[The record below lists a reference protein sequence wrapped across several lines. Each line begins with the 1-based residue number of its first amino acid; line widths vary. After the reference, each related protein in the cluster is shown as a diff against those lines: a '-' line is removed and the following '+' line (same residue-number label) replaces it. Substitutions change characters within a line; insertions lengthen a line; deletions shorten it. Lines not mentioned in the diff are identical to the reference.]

1 MLNPGKHKKKK
12 SLRASNIELHSR
24 DISVSADDKKI
35 HSRDSD
41 NLYPLRIEKVING
54 SPTGKR
60 CAFMMSKFIA
70 GNGVD
75 ESTDIAVNKKGET
88 VNDLIDSASI
98 DMAYHY
104 GVYFHQTYKLDIE
117 NSTNGLSFKRA
128 GTKVLDY
135 VPMARSKEDDDGF
148 PGKFYFLDQE
158 EGTDSFA
165 KANDKTTW
173 YYPYNPDP
181 KIIIAQMQNDC
192 KLRKIKDPATSQ
204 LIQNYRGQV
213 LYLNLT
219 PKFVYALPLADVVY
233 DDMDTEHR
241 ISRYTNNESRRG
253 WLGKTIITK
262 FEDDQQEDER
272 AEDSFDHTIK
282 ENMGADNAA
291 NVLVISVP
299 THVDDVTKAFNV
311 QQVKAQFDDK
321 LFQTTT
327 GNIRR
332 NIMGAFNN
340 IPEILVSAGTGALF
354 GPNSE
359 TYKEA
364 KKFYWEQ
371 NETERFKLEKTL
383 EKLLGFTIDILP
395 LDGVEDQNIDE
406 DQKLRKES
414 QAQLKGSVGGVT
426 ALLEIQKSVSEGITD
441 INAAVEVIKEI
452 FGIAEQTAR
461 KMLGTPKKK
470 GNEQ

>member
-1 MLNPGKHKKKK
+1 MLNPGINKKKK

-24 DISVSADDKKI
+24 DISVSPDDQKI

-75 ESTDIAVNKKGET
+75 ETSDIVVNKRGET
-88 VNDLIDSASI
+88 VNDLIDLASLDI
-98 DMAYHY
+98 AYQY

-117 NSTNGLSFKRA
+117 NSITGIKFKRA
-128 GTKVLDY
+128 STKILDY
-135 VPMARSKEDDDGF
+135 VPMARSKEDDEGF
-148 PGKFYFLDQE
+148 PGKFYYLDQE
-158 EGTDSFA
+158 ENKEIFKKASDSTSWF
-165 KANDKTTW
+165 
-173 YYPYNPDP
+173 YPYNPDP
-181 KIIIAQMQNDC
+181 KIIITQMQNDC
-192 KLRKIKDPATSQ
+192 KLRGIKDPTTVQ

-219 PKFVYALPLADVVY
+219 PKYVYALPLADVVY

-253 WLGKTIITK
+253 WLGKTIITM
-262 FEDDQQEDER
+262 FDDEEEEDER
-272 AEDSFDHTIK
+272 SDNSFDNNIK

-291 NVLVISVP
+291 NVLVVKVP
-299 THVDDVTKAFNV
+299 TSAVDDVKKAFNID
-311 QQVKAQFDDK
+311 QVKAQFDDK
-321 LFQTTT
+321 LFETTT

-332 NIMGAFNN
+332 NIMGSFNN
-340 IPEILVSAGTGALF
+340 IPEILVSAGSGALF

-383 EKLLGFTIDILP
+383 KKLLGIDINILP
-395 LDGVEDQNIDE
+395 LQGVE
-406 DQKLRKES
+406 
-414 QAQLKGSVGGVT
+414 
-426 ALLEIQKSVSEGITD
+426 
-441 INAAVEVIKEI
+441 
-452 FGIAEQTAR
+452 
-461 KMLGTPKKK
+461 
-470 GNEQ
+470 NEQ